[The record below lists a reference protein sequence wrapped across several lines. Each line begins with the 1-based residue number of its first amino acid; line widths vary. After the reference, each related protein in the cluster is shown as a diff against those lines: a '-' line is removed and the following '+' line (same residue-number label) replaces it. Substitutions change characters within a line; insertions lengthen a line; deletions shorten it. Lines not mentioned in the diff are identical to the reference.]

1 MRIEWTAHIIAD
13 FPDDEINRLC
23 NLLREGYDDAALNRE
38 IVDVLYGFDDET
50 FYTWG
55 PAQTKEVLDEIKR
68 RVGSVQ
74 LNMFK
79 ELGME

>member
-1 MRIEWTAHIIAD
+1 MKIEWTAHIVAD

-23 NLLREGYDDAALNRE
+23 NLLREGYDDMSLSRE
-38 IVDVLYGFDDET
+38 IADVVYNFDDEA
-50 FYTWG
+50 FYTWS

-68 RVGSVQ
+68 RADSVQ
-74 LNMFK
+74 LDMFR